1 LNCCYWFG
9 DWHSPKVFV
18 DAGHFSPHQ
27 VVIFMIYL
35 FVNVLIYIYYN
46 LFQET
51 KKEQTKLNVVITSFA
66 RFITETYSM
75 LKRQPTAAVQ
85 LLP

>member
-1 LNCCYWFG
+1 
-9 DWHSPKVFV
+9 
-18 DAGHFSPHQ
+18 
-27 VVIFMIYL
+27 MIYL

-51 KKEQTKLNVVITSFA
+51 KKTKLNLVITSFA